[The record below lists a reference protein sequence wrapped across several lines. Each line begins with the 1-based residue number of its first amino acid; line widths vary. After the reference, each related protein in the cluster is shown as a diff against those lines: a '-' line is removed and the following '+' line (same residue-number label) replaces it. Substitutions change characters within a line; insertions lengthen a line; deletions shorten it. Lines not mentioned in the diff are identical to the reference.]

1 MTHKVSMNFLYQQL
15 NEWRNTHF
23 LETNGLKSKAKKIKT
38 K

>member
-15 NEWRNTHF
+15 NEWRNTYF
-23 LETNGLKSKAKKIKT
+23 LETNELKSKAKNIKT